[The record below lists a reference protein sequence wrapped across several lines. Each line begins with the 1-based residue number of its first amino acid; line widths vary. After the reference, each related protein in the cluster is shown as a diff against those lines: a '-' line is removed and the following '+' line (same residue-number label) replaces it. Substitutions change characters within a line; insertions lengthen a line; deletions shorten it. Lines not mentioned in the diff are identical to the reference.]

1 MTDSQLVTGI
11 LNNDE
16 RAWRHICRNM
26 KTGFMAKVYSM
37 NLHGKLAPHDLE
49 DVFQESCVI
58 LMQTVKEGVFEVRG
72 NNAIFNFLINTG
84 DKRAKN
90 VIRKKSP
97 LLCDELPERSDN
109 TNKKKDPH
117 LTDADKQKLQHEF
130 LERVYGS
137 MPHDCKRIF
146 KLFYWDHKPMDD
158 IASIVGMKNADSVIT
173 KKTKCMAK
181 FKEIGKMLVEND
193 EFSEEDIRDTVERAA
208 LKALLEEERA
218 ISEEGYKMAAY
229 NPDEDKE

>member
-1 MTDSQLVTGI
+1 MTDSQLVIGI

-26 KTGFMAKVYSM
+26 KTGLMAKVYSM
-37 NLHGKLAPHDLE
+37 NLHGKLAPQDLE
-49 DVFQESCVI
+49 DIFQESCVI
-58 LMQTVKEGVFEVRG
+58 LMQTVKGGGFEVKG
-72 NNAIFNFLINTG
+72 NNAIFNFLITTG

-97 LLCDELPERSDN
+97 LLTDKLPDGSDDKS
-109 TNKKKDPH
+109 NKKNPH
-117 LTDADKQKLQHEF
+117 LTDADKQQLQHEF

-158 IASIVGMKNADSVIT
+158 IAGIMGMKNPDSAIT
-173 KKTKCMAK
+173 KKTKCMSK

-193 EFSEEDIRDTVERAA
+193 EFSEDDIRDTVERAA
-208 LKALLEEERA
+208 LRALLEEERA
-218 ISEEGYKMAAY
+218 ISEEGYQMAAY
-229 NPDEDKE
+229 NPDEDE